1 MSYRAT
7 ARRAVVHHPCGQ
19 LRSVRA
25 ARMEPSAL
33 LPMFEREFMVPDP
46 VLPAFVLLVPV
57 LLFIVP
63 LLVPTVPVLLF
74 IVPLLVPMVPVLL
87 FMVPVAPVVPVPAPG
102 RLSLPGRAPDS
113 VVAAGMPGVRGV
125 LAIGVV
131 VLRGVVEGVVP
142 VASFGRSVLGFALV
156 PLLLLLPLLELLFW
170 AIARP
175 MLPARQA
182 AAMGVMR

>member
-1 MSYRAT
+1 
-7 ARRAVVHHPCGQ
+7 
-19 LRSVRA
+19 
-25 ARMEPSAL
+25 
-33 LPMFEREFMVPDP
+33 MFEREFMVPDP
-46 VLPAFVLLVPV
+46 VLPVFVLLVPV
-57 LLFIVP
+57 LLFMVP

-87 FMVPVAPVVPVPAPG
+87 FIVPLFVPMVPVLLFMVPVAPDVPVPAPG

-142 VASFGRSVLGFALV
+142 VVSFGRSVLGFALV

-182 AAMGVMR
+182 AATGAMK